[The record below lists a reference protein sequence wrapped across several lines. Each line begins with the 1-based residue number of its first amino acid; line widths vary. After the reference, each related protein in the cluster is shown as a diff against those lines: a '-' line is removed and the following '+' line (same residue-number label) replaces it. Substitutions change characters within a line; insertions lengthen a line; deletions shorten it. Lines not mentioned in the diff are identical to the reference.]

1 MATGETTERVDR
13 PLHSLRAALLVPAV
27 VLNLL
32 AGLGVAFLAF
42 GNARDSVTHLST
54 HLHREIAQR
63 VVQKLDSFLSQPPR
77 LLQTHAAVLETGGM
91 PLDDPAALR
100 RYFARQIGIHDGI
113 SSHYLGWPQGG
124 MAGAGIENG
133 KAYITGTAGTEA
145 GEWRKSWVGPDFTD
159 AGAVSALPMFDAR
172 LRPWFK
178 RAQEAQG
185 VVWSDIYILFTG
197 QDMALT
203 ASMAIRD
210 DQNALRGVI
219 ATDTFLSRIAEFLR
233 EVHQNQPGLTF
244 IVDSSGQLVATS
256 SPDQPFIAA
265 TGTSPAR
272 RISAATSGNPVMEAA
287 MDALP
292 IQSSGQ
298 YTVTAAGSR
307 HAIAVQPCAPGL
319 SWRVLVAVPEE
330 TYLAGLDAA
339 NHRTMLLIAA
349 TLCLTAGLG
358 LWLAHGLNRSITAIG
373 TGAQA
378 ISEGQLGH
386 RVAVPAVA
394 ELAELAHS
402 FNRMAD
408 GLQQA
413 RNEQTRHL
421 AEITR
426 AEGDLRHKNEEL
438 ERSNAEL
445 EYFAYVASHDL
456 REPLRNVTTYSTLL
470 GKRLAG
476 RIDADEKEFLGFI
489 HDGGLR
495 MDALVRDLLDFARVG
510 RHGESAEETDFAD
523 VVETARSNL
532 RVQMQECGGSITL
545 TTALP
550 VLSACRRDMVSL
562 IQNLLANALKYRQP
576 DLPPEITI
584 ACRRADGGWHFTIT
598 DNGIGLAPGFD
609 YEERI
614 FRLFQRLHQ
623 RSQFG
628 GGTGVGLAICKKVVE
643 RHGGRIWVTSEG
655 PDQGASFHFTLPD
668 HPPAD

>member
-1 MATGETTERVDR
+1 MVIGKNGK
-13 PLHSLRAALLVPAV
+13 PLRSLRAALLVPAV

-32 AGLGVAFLAF
+32 AGLGAAVLAF
-42 GNARDSVTHLST
+42 GNARDSVTQLST

-77 LLQTHAAVLETGGM
+77 LLLTHAAVLDTGR
-91 PLDDPAALR
+91 LAFDDPVALR
-100 RYFARQIGIHDGI
+100 RYFARQISIHDGI

-124 MAGAGIENG
+124 MVGAGIEG
-133 KAYITGTAGTEA
+133 GQTYITGTPGTEA
-145 GEWRKSWVGPDFTD
+145 GEWRKSSVGPD
-159 AGAVSALPMFDAR
+159 GAAAATLSVLPLFDAR

-178 RAQEAQG
+178 RAQEAPG

-219 ATDTFLSRIAEFLR
+219 ATDTFLSRMSEFLR
-233 EVHQNQPGLTF
+233 QIHQDQPGLTF
-244 IVDSSGQLVATS
+244 IVDDSGQLVASS
-256 SPDQPFIAA
+256 SPEPPFLPAA
-265 TGTSPAR
+265 GPTPAR
-272 RISAATSGNPVMEAA
+272 RITAATSGNPVMEAA
-287 MDALP
+287 MAALP
-292 IQSSGQ
+292 AQSGGQ
-298 YTVTAAGSR
+298 YMVTAAENR
-307 HAIAVQPCAPGL
+307 HAVVVQPYVGAPGL
-319 SWRVLVAVPEE
+319 SWRVLVVVPEAI
-330 TYLAGLDAA
+330 YLGNLDAA

-373 TGAQA
+373 AGAQA
-378 ISEGQLGH
+378 ISQGQLDH

-408 GLQQA
+408 ALQQA
-413 RNEQTRHL
+413 RSEQARHM
-421 AEITR
+421 ADITR

-456 REPLRNVTTYSTLL
+456 REPLRNVTSYSTLL
-470 GKRLAG
+470 GKRLEG
-476 RIDADEKEFLGFI
+476 RISDDEKEFLGFV

-510 RHGESAEETDFAD
+510 RHGESMTETDFAE
-523 VVETARSNL
+523 VIETARVNL
-532 RVQMQECGGSITL
+532 RVQMQECGGSITV

-550 VLSACRRDMVSL
+550 VLPAYRRDMVSL
-562 IQNLLANALKYRQP
+562 IQNLLGNALKYRRSDVAP
-576 DLPPEITI
+576 AITV
-584 ACRRADGGWHFTIT
+584 ACRHDDGGWHFSIT
-598 DNGIGLAPGFD
+598 DNGIGIAPGLD

-623 RSQFG
+623 RDQFG

-643 RHGGRIWVTSEG
+643 RHGGRIWVTSPG
-655 PDQGASFHFTLPD
+655 PNQGVTVHFSLSD